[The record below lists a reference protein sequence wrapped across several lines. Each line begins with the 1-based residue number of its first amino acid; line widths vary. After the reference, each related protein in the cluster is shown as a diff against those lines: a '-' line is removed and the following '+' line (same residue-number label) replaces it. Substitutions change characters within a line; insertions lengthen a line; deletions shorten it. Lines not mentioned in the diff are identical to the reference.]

1 MAFCYNFI
9 QCLFDAHYSF
19 ITCVSYLIRPSLD
32 MCCIMRMDILVSII
46 SSSTHISPPPKN
58 MAILKVGVECYGDRG
73 LLPQNST
80 ATWARCHNHSMI
92 MVIIKI
98 MIMIVIMTTMTA
110 AIMTMNTTMAMT
122 MNMTS

>member
-1 MAFCYNFI
+1 MFVRCSLFVYYVCQLSDSAKFGHVLYYANGHLSFNNFEQHPYI
-9 QCLFDAHYSF
+9 
-19 ITCVSYLIRPSLD
+19 
-32 MCCIMRMDILVSII
+32 
-46 SSSTHISPPPKN
+46 PPPKN

-98 MIMIVIMTTMTA
+98 LIMIVIMTTMTA